1 MSVKETFWSRNFI
14 FLMIS
19 NALLFMAFEM
29 LMPTLPLFVESL
41 GGSPSQIGLVT
52 GVFMCSAILIRPFSG
67 TLIQLLDKK
76 YVLIIGVVICM
87 LATGSYMLST
97 SLVLLLVFRLVHG
110 FGFGIA
116 STLYATSASDD
127 LPPHRMGEG
136 MGYFGVGETVAI
148 SVGPLLGIWMLH
160 VAGFSGLFSTGA
172 IILLLSLVMSI
183 WVRRRS
189 ANPTTADT
197 AKDKKRVPFK
207 LFEKRVLLQSGLVLL
222 IGVVAGGVMSF
233 VALFAKEQ
241 GFTNAA
247 WFFFTVAMASFLVR
261 LVSGRIFDT
270 KGPAYILIPAGIV
283 LIVAIV
289 MVASSRTE
297 LQFLIAAVLYGS
309 SFGAIFPAL
318 QAWAISVV
326 GEDER
331 EDAVGSFYNFFDLG
345 VGGGSLILGMAAGL
359 TSYKTMYLF
368 STLLIAVY
376 LIIFVVYSVLDKKK
390 SRNTLNV

>member
-1 MSVKETFWSRNFI
+1 MSVKESFWSRNFI
-14 FLMIS
+14 LLMIS
-19 NALLFMAFEM
+19 NAILFMAFEM
-29 LMPTLPLFVESL
+29 LLPTLPLFVESL

-52 GVFMCSAILIRPFSG
+52 GVFVCSAIFIRPFSG
-67 TLIQLLDKK
+67 KLIQLMDRK
-76 YVLIIGVVICM
+76 YVLIIGVAICI
-87 LATGSYMLST
+87 LATGSYMFST
-97 SLVLLLVFRLVHG
+97 SLLLLLVFRLVHG

-116 STLYATSASDD
+116 STLYATSASDE
-127 LPPHRMGEG
+127 LPSHRMGEG

-148 SVGPLLGIWMLH
+148 SVGPLIGIWMLH
-160 VAGFSGLFSTGA
+160 AAGFNGLFSMGA
-172 IILLLSLVMSI
+172 VIMLLALAMIVLA
-183 WVRRRS
+183 RRHS
-189 ANPTTADT
+189 VQPTSADT
-197 AKDKKRVPFK
+197 TKEKTKVPLK
-207 LFEKRVLLQSGLVLL
+207 LFEKKVLLQSCLVLL
-222 IGVVAGGVMSF
+222 VGVVAGGVMSF

-241 GFTNAA
+241 GFTNVA

-270 KGPAYILIPAGIV
+270 KGPAYILIPAGVV
-283 LIVAIV
+283 LIAAII

-297 LQFLIAAVLYGS
+297 LQFLVAAVLYGL

-345 VGGGSLILGMAAGL
+345 IGGGSLILGMVAGL

-368 STLLIAVY
+368 STLLIAAY

>member
-1 MSVKETFWSRNFI
+1 M
-14 FLMIS
+14 
-19 NALLFMAFEM
+19 
-29 LMPTLPLFVESL
+29 
-41 GGSPSQIGLVT
+41 
-52 GVFMCSAILIRPFSG
+52 
-67 TLIQLLDKK
+67 
-76 YVLIIGVVICM
+76 
-87 LATGSYMLST
+87 
-97 SLVLLLVFRLVHG
+97 
-110 FGFGIA
+110 
-116 STLYATSASDD
+116 
-127 LPPHRMGEG
+127 
-136 MGYFGVGETVAI
+136 
-148 SVGPLLGIWMLH
+148 
-160 VAGFSGLFSTGA
+160 
-172 IILLLSLVMSI
+172 
-183 WVRRRS
+183 
-189 ANPTTADT
+189 
-197 AKDKKRVPFK
+197 
-207 LFEKRVLLQSGLVLL
+207 
-222 IGVVAGGVMSF
+222 MSF

-297 LQFLIAAVLYGS
+297 LQFLVAAVLYGL

-345 VGGGSLILGMAAGL
+345 IGGGSLILGMIAGL

-368 STLLIAVY
+368 STLLIAAY

>member
-1 MSVKETFWSRNFI
+1 MSGKESFWSRNFV

-41 GGSPSQIGLVT
+41 GGSPAQIGLVT
-52 GVFMCSAILIRPFSG
+52 GVFMCSSILIRPFSG
-67 TLIQLLDKK
+67 SLIQLMDRK

-87 LATGSYMLST
+87 LATGSYMFST
-97 SLVLLLVFRLVHG
+97 SLALLLVFRLVHG

-116 STLYATSASDD
+116 STLYATSASDE
-127 LPPHRMGEG
+127 LPSRRMGEG

-148 SVGPLLGIWMLH
+148 SVGPLIGIWMLH
-160 VAGFSGLFSTGA
+160 AAGFNGLFSTGA
-172 IILLLSLVMSI
+172 GILLLSLVMSA

-189 ANPTTADT
+189 AKTTTDT
-197 AKDKKRVPFK
+197 TKERTNVRFK
-207 LFEKRVLLQSGLVLL
+207 LFEKRVLLQSCLALLV
-222 IGVVAGGVMSF
+222 GVVAGGVMSF

-261 LVSGRIFDT
+261 LVSGKIYDI

-283 LIVAIV
+283 LIVAII
-289 MVASSRTE
+289 MVATSRTE
-297 LQFLIAAVLYGS
+297 LQFLIAAVLYGL

-326 GEDER
+326 GEHER

-345 VGGGSLILGMAAGL
+345 IGSGSLVLGAVAGL
-359 TSYKTMYLF
+359 TSYSTMYLF
-368 STLLIAVY
+368 STLLIAAY
-376 LIIFVVYSVLDKKK
+376 LIIFVIYSVLDKKK
-390 SRNTLNV
+390 SRNTLHV